1 MQIQDWLMI
10 LAVLAG
16 PIIAVQLTRFVDS
29 KKEQR
34 DRKLQ
39 IFKTLMATRAYNV
52 SGQHVE
58 ALNRIDLEFS
68 SKNKKESAVVNAW
81 KGYLDLLGDQDMP
94 REQWGTKRTDL
105 FVDLLHCMAQVL
117 DYEFDKTHIKNSAY
131 SPVAHGDIEAQ
142 QTAVRKGVIDILQ
155 GKRVLPMYVTNF
167 AAPDTEEKAVESE
180 GVPTES

>member
-16 PIIAVQLTRFVDS
+16 PIIAVQLTRFVDN

-39 IFKTLMATRAYNV
+39 IFKTLMATRAYTI
-52 SGQHVE
+52 SPQHVE

-68 SKNKKESAVVNAW
+68 NKHKKERSVVYAW
-81 KGYLDLLGDQDMP
+81 KEYLDLLGDKDMP
-94 REQWGTKRTDL
+94 REQWGIKRIEL
-105 FVDLLHCMAQVL
+105 LVELLHCMAQVL
-117 DYEFDKTHIKNSAY
+117 NYEFDKTHIKNSAY
-131 SPVAHGDIEAQ
+131 SPVAHGDIEDQ
-142 QTAVRKGVIDILQ
+142 QTAVRMGVIDILQ

-167 AAPDTEEKAVESE
+167 PPPNSEEKAIEAEHSAGES
-180 GVPTES
+180 